1 MILLRESRL
10 KSCFDTVKVHF
21 PYSLSCERKSYNT
34 VIKEQGAKYM
44 NAAIMENGKLVR
56 ITQHLTK
63 RRLEHVRATCKF
75 YCPECRQE
83 VLLKLGE
90 HRVHHFA
97 HKQLSACPL
106 ASTGETA
113 YHQAGKMALKDWLTQ
128 LGYEPLLEKYVSN
141 IQQRPDVTVAIEN
154 KSYAIEFQCAN
165 ISWKE
170 LYKRTEG
177 LHAAGLYPIWIIGA
191 NRLKRMAGQ
200 LFSFSSIHWGILRQS
215 KNRRLIFYCPI
226 QNRFIHLDQ
235 LLVFQPTKICASM
248 TVRPPSA
255 YRQLPALLSVSSS
268 NHQLYKEWLKCIR
281 QFRERP
287 PRILANESKRLRTI
301 FYEHHQTAW
310 PFLPTELFIPLTEAY
325 IFSSPVYVW
334 QGCLYDWM
342 VRKGKEQV
350 TIHLLLK
357 EIKRCVQNK
366 EVKLRYANVTIEEI
380 KGVIISYVRAL
391 VNLGF
396 LYMTKEGNYQVTSN
410 QKPIQTADEAIKR
423 DAFLFH

>member
-1 MILLRESRL
+1 
-10 KSCFDTVKVHF
+10 
-21 PYSLSCERKSYNT
+21 
-34 VIKEQGAKYM
+34 
-44 NAAIMENGKLVR
+44 
-56 ITQHLTK
+56 
-63 RRLEHVRATCKF
+63 
-75 YCPECRQE
+75 
-83 VLLKLGE
+83 
-90 HRVHHFA
+90 
-97 HKQLSACPL
+97 
-106 ASTGETA
+106 
-113 YHQAGKMALKDWLTQ
+113 MALKDWLTQ

-170 LYKRTEG
+170 LHKRTEG
-177 LHAAGLYPIWIIGA
+177 LRAAGLYPIWVIGA

-301 FYEHHQTAW
+301 FMSIIKQHGHFYRQNYLS
-310 PFLPTELFIPLTEAY
+310 PDRSIYLFKP
-325 IFSSPVYVW
+325 
-334 QGCLYDWM
+334 CL
-342 VRKGKEQV
+342 
-350 TIHLLLK
+350 
-357 EIKRCVQNK
+357 CVARMS
-366 EVKLRYANVTIEEI
+366 L
-380 KGVIISYVRAL
+380 
-391 VNLGF
+391 
-396 LYMTKEGNYQVTSN
+396 
-410 QKPIQTADEAIKR
+410 
-423 DAFLFH
+423 